1 MQKLKIDE
9 EEEEIKVILVGEIA
23 TGKTNLINTSMGLEF
38 QDKTYSTQT
47 SSISKKRVIV
57 KNKKYC
63 INLWDTIGQEQFRSL
78 TKIFMKDSKIVIFV
92 YDITRNSTFKQIKE
106 FWYENAKNELGD
118 DPVMAVVG
126 NKEDLYYE
134 SEVSD
139 DEVEKFTKEN
149 NLLFRLTSAKTPKS
163 FNNFLEE
170 LVKIYIKKSKNI
182 KNEENDE
189 NNKNILK
196 LNKKNNKNN
205 KNTKNTKKR
214 RFC

>member
-23 TGKTNLINTSMGLEF
+23 TGKTSLINTSMGLEF
-38 QDKTYSTQT
+38 QEKTFSTQT
-47 SSISKKRVIV
+47 SSISKKRIIV

-149 NLLFRLTSAKTPKS
+149 NLLFRLTSAKNPK
-163 FNNFLEE
+163 NFSNFIEE

-182 KNEENDE
+182 KDDENDENDE

-196 LNKKNNKNN
+196 LNKKNNKN
-205 KNTKNTKKR
+205 TKKR

>member
-1 MQKLKIDE
+1 MKKLKIDE
-9 EEEEIKVILVGEIA
+9 EEEEIKVILVGETA
-23 TGKTNLINTSMGLEF
+23 TGKTSLINTSIGLEF
-38 QDKTYSTQT
+38 KDKTFSTQT
-47 SSISKKRVIV
+47 NSISKKKITV

-92 YDITRNSTFKQIKE
+92 YDITRNNTFEQIKE
-106 FWYENAKNELGD
+106 FWYESTKSELGD
-118 DPVMAVVG
+118 APVMAVVG

-149 NLLFRLTSAKTPKS
+149 NLLFRLTSAKNPNN
-163 FNNFLEE
+163 FNSFLEE
-170 LVKIYIKKSKNI
+170 LVKIYIKKSINVK
-182 KNEENDE
+182 NDE
-189 NNKNILK
+189 SDDSILK
-196 LNKKNNKNN
+196 LHNKNKK
-205 KNTKNTKKR
+205 TSKKR